1 MAAPETRIR
10 DASTSS
16 PAASGTRITA
26 GRTRDSRA
34 SSSASSSMASAGRT
48 GASMRASALSAR
60 VSIRCRSTTGRATR
74 PGVVRSR
81 PRRRR
86 RAAGRTRC
94 AWPPDTVS
102 SLAPMASSR
111 SSTPI
116 TSALACA
123 PSITT
128 GRPPRN
134 SMMARSTEVVAGLS
148 DRLKVRRI
156 IKNSGQQA
164 FSRGE
169 RVVNRGEPPPKP
181 SFRNG
186 CTLPQARQNP
196 NPGDGMAAMPD
207 QQASPRPYGPAALS
221 VPATP
226 PMTHPMAR
234 MILPRL
240 FVLAI
245 LGLGCAAT
253 AATLDGLA
261 VEVTNTSEPILCA
274 EKDNVAI
281 NFASSEVKHFQIE
294 AVHPAYMG
302 ALSQDRW
309 EPDWTACEDISEET
323 SSKPHPTMSTLY
335 EDGNV
340 RIMGLS
346 FAEFWRPSNVT
357 VTIGDKVT
365 QKIHLLQLLK
375 KRDDKAIEV
384 LVIYPGDGY
393 WRIKPLPPEHLD
405 WTSYGSS
412 FLVGP
417 VEFDQRPVVNLKDV
431 AFHSA
436 TTAFPFTPAKCGKA
450 CVA

>member
-181 SFRNG
+181 SLRDG
-186 CTLPQARQNP
+186 VTLPQARQNP
-196 NPGDGMAAMPD
+196 NPADGMAAMPD

-240 FVLAI
+240 FALAI

-281 NFASSEVKHFQIE
+281 NFASSEVRHFRIE
-294 AVHPAYMG
+294 AAHPAYIG
-302 ALSQDRW
+302 GLRQDRW
-309 EPDWTACEDISEET
+309 EPDWTACEDISAET
-323 SSKPHPTMSTLY
+323 SAAPAWNKTTFY
-335 EDGNV
+335 EDVEMWLTGFTIPN
-340 RIMGLS
+340 
-346 FAEFWRPSNVT
+346 FWRKSNVT
-357 VTIGDKVT
+357 F
-365 QKIHLLQLLK
+365 
-375 KRDDKAIEV
+375 R
-384 LVIYPGDGY
+384 
-393 WRIKPLPPEHLD
+393 
-405 WTSYGSS
+405 
-412 FLVGP
+412 VGN
-417 VEFDQRPVVNLKDV
+417 R
-431 AFHSA
+431 
-436 TTAFPFTPAKCGKA
+436 
-450 CVA
+450 